1 MTVSEDVRDVAN
13 KAITS
18 LPSQFVALLFIN
30 ALFLVA
36 LMWFVADVAVTR
48 IEAVTKIFEVCTRT
62 LGKG

>member
-30 ALFLVA
+30 VMFIVA
-36 LMWFVADVAVTR
+36 LLWFLHDIAVTR
-48 IEAVTKIFEVCTRT
+48 IEAITKIFEVCTRAI
-62 LGKG
+62 GKG